1 MNTYKAMQV
10 SQAGVLELVS
20 RQTPAPALGEALI
33 RVEACGICGADAG
46 TVEATAPGLALPRV
60 PGHEV
65 AGRIAALGAGVAGWR
80 VGQRV
85 GVGRLGGHCGEC
97 RQCRSGEFV
106 LCENQAV
113 VGVSQDGGYAEMMLV
128 RASGLVA
135 IPDELDAVNA
145 APLLCAG
152 LATFNALR
160 KSGAR
165 AGDLVAILGVGGL
178 GHLAVQYARKMGFKV
193 VAIARGSEKGEQAR
207 TLGAHRYIDSTAED
221 AAKALQAMGGA
232 QLVLSTTTH
241 SPAVSA
247 VFAGLAPRGKLLVA
261 GGGRDPIAVPPGRL
275 VAGERVIEGTI
286 TGSPIESEK
295 TLEFSVLAEV
305 RPKIEVMP
313 LQQANAAY
321 RRMREGKANFRMV
334 LRIGAD

>member
-10 SQAGVLELVS
+10 SRAGVLELVS
-20 RQTPAPALGEALI
+20 RETRDPAPGQVLI
-33 RVEACGICGADAG
+33 GIEACGICGADSG
-46 TVEATAPGLALPRV
+46 TVEATAPGLVLPRV

-106 LCENQAV
+106 LCENQPV
-113 VGVSQDGGYAEMMLV
+113 VGVTQDGGYAEMMLA

-135 IPDELDAVNA
+135 IPDELDAVDA

-152 LATFNALR
+152 LTTFNALR
-160 KSGAR
+160 KSDAR
-165 AGDLVAILGVGGL
+165 AGDLVAVLGIGGL

-193 VAIARGSEKGEQAR
+193 VAIARGSEKSEQAKA
-207 TLGAHRYIDSTAED
+207 LGAHRYIDSTAED
-221 AAKALQAMGGA
+221 AAKVLQSMGGA
-232 QLVLSTTTH
+232 RLILAATTH

-247 VFAGLAPRGKLLVA
+247 LFAGLAPRGKLLVA
-261 GGGRDPIAVPPGRL
+261 GSGRDPISIPPGRL
-275 VAGERVIEGTI
+275 VAGEKTVEGTI

-295 TLEFSVLAEV
+295 TLDFSVLADV

-313 LQQANAAY
+313 LAQAGAAY
-321 RRMREGKANFRMV
+321 ERMKQGKAKFRMV
-334 LRIGAD
+334 LRIGAG